1 MQNGEMYV
9 YLGWFFLAA
18 AVAVITAAVIE
29 GRTRPR
35 AVPAFWGSLAIW
47 GLQVLVSMAAV
58 FWVGFLG
65 ISTPH
70 CDQDC
75 EWDLLGNNFLGFTI
89 AAALVQFVS
98 IALIVIL
105 RRNRK
110 VWIVPAAAIVLT
122 LLMCVASSAIA
133 YKAMLF
139 F

>member
-1 MQNGEMYV
+1 MYE

-18 AVAVITAAVIE
+18 AAAVITAGVIE
-29 GRTRPR
+29 GRTQPR

-58 FWVGFLG
+58 FWVTFQG

-75 EWDLLGNNFLGFTI
+75 EWDLLWINRLVFMI
-89 AAALVQFVS
+89 ATALVQFAS
-98 IALIVIL
+98 IALIVAL
-105 RRNRK
+105 RRNTR
-110 VWIVPAAAIVLT
+110 VWLIPLAAIVLT
-122 LLMCVASSAIA
+122 LLMCVVSTVIA